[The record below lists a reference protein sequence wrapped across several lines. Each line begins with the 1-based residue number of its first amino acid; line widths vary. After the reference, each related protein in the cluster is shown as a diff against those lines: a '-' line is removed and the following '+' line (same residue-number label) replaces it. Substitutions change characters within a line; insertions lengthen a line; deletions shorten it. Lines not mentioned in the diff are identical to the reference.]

1 MILHVY
7 FARRFATSFLVL
19 TFVLFSLVVLVD
31 LVDQTGDFS
40 DLDVSFARIL
50 GLTLLKAPDAINQ
63 ILPLIMIL
71 ATIALF
77 VGLARSSEL
86 VATRAAGRSAL
97 RSLIA
102 PVVVALIIGILA
114 VTMLNPIVAGTTKRY
129 SELSESYR
137 TGGASTLSISG
148 EGLWLRQ
155 GSPQGQTVIRAWR
168 SNTDASVLYDV
179 TFLTYAPGAGPIRR
193 IAAESAALEDGG
205 WVLRNVKLWPLQ
217 VGVNSEANA
226 QILDEFRLP
235 TTLTLERIRE
245 SLGRPSSIS
254 IWKLPEFIAQLDQ
267 AGFSS
272 RQHRV
277 WFQSELARPLFLMS
291 MVLVASAFTMRH
303 TRFGGT
309 GIAVLAAVLLGFGLY
324 FIRSFAQILG
334 ENGQIP
340 IYLAAWAPPAASV
353 LLAMGLLLHA
363 EDG

>member
-19 TFVLFSLVVLVD
+19 TFVLFSLVALVD
-31 LVDQTGDFS
+31 LVDQTRSFS
-40 DLDVSFARIL
+40 DRGVSFGRIV
-50 GLTLLKAPDAINQ
+50 GLTLLKAPETVNE

-71 ATIALF
+71 ATIVLF

-97 RSLIA
+97 RALVA

-155 GSPQGQTVIRAWR
+155 GGAQGQTVIRAWR
-168 SNTDASVLYDV
+168 SNADASILYDV
-179 TFLTYAPGAGPIRR
+179 TFLSYAPGGGPIKR
-193 IAAESAALEDGG
+193 IAAQSAELENGG
-205 WVLRNVKLWPLQ
+205 WLLRNVKLWPLQ
-217 VGVNSEANA
+217 AGVNSEANA
-226 QILDEFRLP
+226 EIYDEFTIP

-245 SLGRPSSIS
+245 SFGRPSSIS
-254 IWKLPEFIAQLDQ
+254 IWKLPEFIDQLDQ

-309 GIAVLAAVLLGFGLY
+309 GIAVLAAVLLGFSLY

-340 IYLAAWAPPAASV
+340 IYLAAWAPPIAAV

>member
-7 FARRFATSFLVL
+7 FARRFLTSFLVL
-19 TFVLFSLVVLVD
+19 TLVLFSLVALID
-31 LVDQTGDFS
+31 LVDQAGDFS
-40 DLDVSFARIL
+40 DLDVSFGRIV
-50 GLTLLKAPDAINQ
+50 GLTLLKAPETVNE

-71 ATIALF
+71 ATIVLF

-97 RSLIA
+97 RALIA
-102 PVVVALIIGILA
+102 PVVVALIIGGLA
-114 VTMLNPIVAGTTKRY
+114 VTMLNPIVAGTSKRY

-155 GSPQGQTVIRAWR
+155 GGADGQTVIRAWR
-168 SNTDASVLYDV
+168 SNADASTLYDV
-179 TFLTYAPGAGPIRR
+179 TFLSYAPGGGPVQR
-193 IAAESAALEDGG
+193 IAAESATLEAGG
-205 WVLRNVKLWPLQ
+205 WVLSNVKLWPLQ
-217 VGVNSEANA
+217 AGTNAEANA
-226 QILDEFRLP
+226 EYHTEYTIP
-235 TTLTLERIRE
+235 TTLTLDRIRD
-245 SLGRPSSIS
+245 SFGRPSAIS
-254 IWKLPEFIAQLDQ
+254 IWSLPEFIAQLDQ

-309 GIAVLAAVLLGFGLY
+309 GISVLAAVLLGFGLY

-340 IYLAAWAPPAASV
+340 IYLAAWAPPVAAV
-353 LLAMGLLLHA
+353 LLALGLLLHA